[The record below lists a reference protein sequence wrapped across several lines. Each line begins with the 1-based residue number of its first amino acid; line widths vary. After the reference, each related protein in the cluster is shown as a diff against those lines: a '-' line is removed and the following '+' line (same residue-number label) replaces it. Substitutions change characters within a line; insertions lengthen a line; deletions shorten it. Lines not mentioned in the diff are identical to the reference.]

1 MSKAMQLGG
10 FPADLDLTFAEAALR
25 AEVEASK
32 QGESI
37 LAKNTIKYFV
47 NKRINELKKNCTNTS
62 KQ

>member
-1 MSKAMQLGG
+1 MQLGG
-10 FPADLDLTFAEAALR
+10 FPADLDLTLAEAALR

-32 QGESI
+32 QGEPI